1 MRKAILLYNPASGN
15 KQDRRLSDV
24 EAALAVLRAAGV
36 EASASPTGSS
46 AEAAEQAQ
54 SAVAAGFDTIF
65 ACGGDGTIHDVIQGM
80 ASSPAA
86 LAIIPLGTANCLA
99 HDLGLPWDPVSAAQA
114 ALDARPRPVA
124 LGRAQFLD
132 LDGSQTS
139 RFFIVA
145 AGVGVDAHLF
155 YQLDAG
161 LKKSLGML
169 AYYAKA
175 THLWLTDPMP
185 HFAADILETGVAE
198 PKRALISQLL
208 AVRIRNFGGVL
219 RELAPG
225 ASRERPDVRLVL
237 FRTRSRFAYL
247 LYIIRGLLGRSYS
260 VRGIDIVH
268 GEKAVC
274 QYLPTPLPRNG
285 NPRLNPKIY
294 VELDGELVGTLPAEI
309 TVVPQALN
317 LLAP

>member
-15 KQDRRLSDV
+15 KHERRLSDV
-24 EAALAVLRAAGV
+24 EAALAVVRSAGV
-36 EASASPTGSS
+36 EASTSPTGSS
-46 AEAAEQAQ
+46 TEAAEQARE
-54 SAVAAGFDTIF
+54 AVAAGCDTIF

-80 ASSPAA
+80 AGGQAS

-99 HDLGLPWDPVSAAQA
+99 HDLGLPWDPAAAAKA

-124 LGRAQFLD
+124 LGRAQFLN
-132 LDGSQTS
+132 LLGSQTT
-139 RFFIVA
+139 RYFIVT

-161 LKKSLGML
+161 LKKSLGMM

-175 THLWLTDPMP
+175 THLWLTDRMP
-185 HFAADILETGVAE
+185 LFIADFRETGAPE
-198 PKRALISQLL
+198 PRRALVSQLL
-208 AVRIRNFGGVL
+208 AVRIRKFGGVL

-225 ASRERPDVRLVL
+225 ASLDRPDARLVL
-237 FRTRSRFAYL
+237 FRTRNRFAYL
-247 LYIIRGLLGRSYS
+247 LYIIRGLLGLTYP
-260 VRGIDIVH
+260 VRGIELVYGD
-268 GEKAVC
+268 EAVC
-274 QYLPTPLPRNG
+274 HYLPTPLPRNG
-285 NPRLNPKIY
+285 NPRVNPRIY

-309 TVVPQALN
+309 TVVPDALN